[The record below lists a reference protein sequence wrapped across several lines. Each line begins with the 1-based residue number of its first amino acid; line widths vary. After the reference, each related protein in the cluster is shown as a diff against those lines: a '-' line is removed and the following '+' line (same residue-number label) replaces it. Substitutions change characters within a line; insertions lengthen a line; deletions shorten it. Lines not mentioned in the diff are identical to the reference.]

1 MTTFNPM
8 PTALA
13 KAMGLT
19 ATALFLA
26 GCSVTPQPMSKL
38 DNVLASQVDLQTL
51 QGEAQVL
58 EGEVGLNEAIARAM
72 KYNRSRRVALM
83 NTTLA
88 SAKLDG
94 AHFDMLP
101 GLTAKAGY
109 SERSKHAVSSSGTYD
124 ESTRKLTAVNPP
136 AYSGGA
142 DKTSH
147 TADLTA
153 TWNVL
158 DFGLSYVR
166 AEQQADR
173 VLIAQERER
182 KAIHNLIIDVRT
194 AYWRAA
200 SAQKLLLAV
209 TPLRER
215 VRLALADAQ
224 QVEDE
229 QLQSPL
235 QALTYQRDLL
245 DISRSL
251 NALHKDLRNAK
262 TELATLMGLN
272 PNQEFDL
279 PDIADSGYEVLDVN
293 MDTDTLEVLALANRP
308 ELKESRYSTRVTQA
322 EGRAALL
329 ALLPGIN
336 LNYAMHLDENPYLLY
351 NEWNDWGATMNV
363 NLFNIFK
370 SGSVKRQSASSNA
383 VAEAQRLALTA
394 AVISQVHLSLIGY
407 QQARED
413 FDTAT
418 EYLAVM
424 ERINQQMQDQR
435 EAGSGTELQLIREEM
450 NLVLAQLRRDVA
462 YGEVQNGY
470 GRVFTTSGLDP
481 IPSVQD
487 DSIESISTAI
497 DTQLERWKDGRLGLL
512 TAPLQD
518 QVSAWKGAGDHNL
531 ALSQQSF
538 LLGGDVA
545 YQASLANGD
554 DLPDWLT
561 FDPETMTFS
570 GNPPASLSKLDINV
584 AANNQH
590 GTTANDSFAIDLVD
604 TNDKP
609 TAGQELTL
617 RIAEDSE
624 QVKGEVP
631 AADADG
637 DKLEYAIASQRGLPP
652 GFSITKEGVWS
663 LDTSSAD
670 FQHLAQGK
678 EAHYTASI
686 AITDPYGGNAENKL
700 GIVVTGVNDE
710 PVVVLQPEMTLTEG
724 DKPLK
729 GKLQANDVDQGDRL
743 TWSIASNKIPSGY
756 SLSRQGVYTFDPR
769 VKEYDSMAAGD
780 FRTLVVVVEVADNYG
795 GKVNMPLQFTMAGSN
810 DAPVAT
816 HKQVAD
822 ITLDAGN
829 DYVAK
834 LPSDLFTD
842 PEGQK
847 LTLSAAVA
855 VGGFATEE
863 LPSWLIFDGDKGR
876 FEADISAVSESTAVR
891 LQITATDP
899 EGASVSSKLNVQV
912 IVK

>member
-1 MTTFNPM
+1 MTTFK
-8 PTALA
+8 PTLTPLA
-13 KAMGLT
+13 KAMGLS
-19 ATALFLA
+19 ATALFLV
-26 GCSVTPQPMSKL
+26 GCSVAPQPMSKL
-38 DNVLASQVDLQTL
+38 DNVAASQVDLQIL
-51 QGEAQVL
+51 QSEAQTIDGQVS
-58 EGEVGLNEAIARAM
+58 LNEAIARAM

-124 ESTRKLTAVNPP
+124 ESTQVLTAVIPP

-142 DKTSH
+142 EKTSH

-215 VRLALADAQ
+215 VRLALLDAQ

-370 SGSVKRQSASSNA
+370 TGSVKRQSASSNA

-418 EYLAVM
+418 DYLAVM

-481 IPSVQD
+481 IPAVAD
-487 DSIESISTAI
+487 DSIAAISTAMEQ
-497 DTQLERWKDGRLGLL
+497 QLARWKDGRLGLL
-512 TAPLQD
+512 TAPLQE
-518 QVSAWKGAGDHNL
+518 QVSAWKGAGEHNL

-545 YQASLANGD
+545 YEASLANGD
-554 DLPDWLT
+554 ELPNWLT
-561 FDPETMTFS
+561 FDPATMTFS

-584 AANNQH
+584 QANNQH
-590 GTTANDSFAIDLVD
+590 GTTANDNFAIDLVN
-604 TNDKP
+604 TNDQP
-609 TAGQELTL
+609 VAGQELTL

-624 QVKGEVP
+624 QLTGEVP
-631 AADADG
+631 AMDADG

-652 GFSITKEGVWS
+652 GFSLTTDGIWS
-663 LDTSSAD
+663 LDTRSAE
-670 FQHLAQGK
+670 FQHLGEGK
-678 EAHYTASI
+678 EAHYTAAI
-686 AITDPYGGNAENKL
+686 LITDPYGGSAENKL
-700 GIVVTGVNDE
+700 GIIVTGVNDKPE
-710 PVVVLQPEMTLTEG
+710 VALQNEMTLTEG

-729 GKLQANDVDQGDRL
+729 GKLQANDIDDGDRL
-743 TWSIASNKIPSGY
+743 TWGITSTKIPAGF

-769 VKEYDSMAAGD
+769 VKDYDAMAAGD
-780 FRTLVVVVEVADNYG
+780 FRTLVVVVEVSDTHGA
-795 GKVNMPLQFTMAGSN
+795 KANMPLQFTLAGSN

-822 ITLDAGN
+822 ISLNASN

-834 LPSDLFTD
+834 LPADLFTD
-842 PEGQK
+842 PEGLA

-855 VGGFATEE
+855 KGGFATEA
-863 LPSWLIFDGDKGR
+863 LPEWLSFDAEKGLLR
-876 FEADISAVSESTAVR
+876 ADATLATEQTLR
-891 LQITATDP
+891 LQITATDSAG
-899 EGASVSSKLNVQV
+899 ESVSTKVNVQV
-912 IVK
+912 M